1 MLPILLSDKLKLAGV
16 ILAVAVVTL
25 FFGIRTCN
33 QVQSEN
39 ENDNTPINVISPAKP
54 SDYDAN
60 CLRLTNRPCPTIS
73 K

>member
-1 MLPILLSDKLKLAGV
+1 MLPILLSDKLKLVGV

-33 QVQSEN
+33 QIQSEN
-39 ENDNTPINVISPAKP
+39 ENENTEIETISPAKP

-60 CLRLTNRPCPTIS
+60 CVRLTGKPCPPIS